1 MYVRWKKQKRSKKV
15 DAYYFIQSSTHPQ
28 LGKREAC
35 LLTAY
40 LVENTRID
48 GKPKQKIL
56 SYLGSIN
63 DAKII
68 NSGANEVF
76 WKSVDTHL
84 KALNLKRDQRADI
97 EQKLQLRVPKMRWQE
112 LYEISRIADRHP
124 HARSH
129 KEKQQ
134 LEELR
139 KRYSLPGDEIR
150 PL

>member
-28 LGKREAC
+28 LEKRDAC

-40 LVENTRID
+40 LVENERID

-63 DAKII
+63 DAKIMK
-68 NSGANEVF
+68 SGANEAF
-76 WKSVDTHL
+76 WQSVDTHL
-84 KALNLKRDQRADI
+84 KTLNLKREQRKDI

-112 LYEISRIADRHP
+112 LYEMSHTADRHP

-129 KEKQQ
+129 KEREQ
-134 LEELR
+134 LEEFR
-139 KRYSLPGDEIR
+139 KRYNLPGDEIR